1 MSEEKHYSGFIN
13 IIGKPN
19 VGKSTLLN
27 AFVGEKMAIISH
39 KPQTTRHRFF
49 GIVSGDDF
57 QLIFSDTPG
66 LIMDPH
72 YKMQEVMNDA
82 ALSVFEDADCVL
94 FVIDPSNEYSGDEK
108 VIQKL
113 KNAECPKF
121 LIVNKIDTAEQDDL
135 KALEAEWR
143 ALVDFDQVHHISAK
157 EGLGIPYLLE
167 QIRALIP
174 EGPAYYP
181 KDQISNKSTRFFIS
195 EIVREK
201 ILHLY
206 QQEIPYSAEVI
217 IEEFNETEKR
227 GAPFVIIK
235 AVIFVMRK
243 TQKGIMIGHQ
253 GSMIKKLGIESRKD
267 IEKFLDCRVHLELFI
282 KVKEKWRDD
291 DRLLKSFGYLQ

>member
-1 MSEEKHYSGFIN
+1 M
-13 IIGKPN
+13 
-19 VGKSTLLN
+19 GKSTLLN